1 MSSFNAPPPPPPMNA
16 GPGPGMAQCSVTGK
30 WVPEDEIVT
39 LHGQRVCAEGK
50 AILLERLR
58 SGEAMPGELE
68 KPTVLRRF
76 GSIFLDNLILGIP
89 TGIATVVIIGGRPDA
104 FLPTAILTMISSIVY
119 IVYFG
124 AMHASSG
131 QTVGKKAGKIRV
143 VRDADGG
150 AIAPNAAYV
159 RAIAY
164 AGPNF
169 ISGLSYLT
177 QSEALIGI
185 ISIVVGLYALCD
197 VIFALADRARQ
208 RSLHDRIAG
217 TRVID
222 VQHG

>member
-1 MSSFNAPPPPPPMNA
+1 MSSFNAPPPPPPTGA
-16 GPGPGMAQCSVTGK
+16 GPAPGMAQCSVTGK

-68 KPTVLRRF
+68 KPTILRRF
-76 GSIFLDNLILGIP
+76 GSIFLDGLIIGIPTAIASAVVTGGRQDAFIP
-89 TGIATVVIIGGRPDA
+89 TGIVTLLSGV
-104 FLPTAILTMISSIVY
+104 VY

-124 AMHASSG
+124 AMHAASG
-131 QTVGKKAGKIRV
+131 QTLGKKAGKIKV

-150 AIAPNAAYV
+150 AIDSSMAYI

-164 AGPNF
+164 AGPNV
-169 ISGLSYLT
+169 ITGLAYFT
-177 QSEALIGI
+177 QSPGLILV
-185 ISIVVGLYALCD
+185 ISVVVGLYGLAD
-197 VIFALADRARQ
+197 VIMALVDRARQ

-217 TRVID
+217 TRVVD
-222 VQHG
+222 VQHA